1 MGMAS
6 IAEDPPS
13 LGGEAQHGPGEL
25 PPGAA
30 ASYRHIAARYEAM
43 ATTAEREGNLV
54 RAANQRKAAATCTA
68 PSRTSWRVGAF
79 ALRGRLIRGRDPVG
93 HASAG
98 DG

>member
-6 IAEDPPS
+6 IAEDSPS
-13 LGGEAQHGPGEL
+13 LGDEAQHGPGEL

-43 ATTAEREGNLV
+43 ATAAEREGNLV
-54 RAANQRKAAATCTA
+54 RAANQRKAAATY
-68 PSRTSWRVGAF
+68 R
-79 ALRGRLIRGRDPVG
+79 ALANELAGGRLRAARPTDTGRDPVG